1 MRCELCGKLITKC
14 VDQKCVDCYIDSNLP
29 TEVLN
34 RPWVRVKSSKRQ
46 KSGKGGFDDELAS
59 VIASMAAEI
68 SEDKTKIILELDERM
83 VSVPLSVE
91 ELDKLAQESGILIGK
106 WLIYRNSSEI
116 NAVWKTI
123 AKSTING
130 ELGISAKAGTA
141 KQSKRRHVICA
152 YTSNYLDLVDVMRVR
167 EKLEELGFVEK
178 LCYKPDIYTYL
189 GIYYKTTP
197 LSPCRYRK

>member
-29 TEVLN
+29 TEVHN
-34 RPWVRVKSSKRQ
+34 QPWVRVRSSKRQ
-46 KSGKGGFDDELAS
+46 KSGKGGFDDKLAS
-59 VIASMAAEI
+59 AIVSMAAEM
-68 SEDKTKIILELDERM
+68 SKDKTEISLELCERM

-91 ELDKLAQESGILIGK
+91 ELDKLAQESGVLIGK

-116 NAVWKTI
+116 NAAWKTV
-123 AKSTING
+123 AKPTING
-130 ELGISAKAGTA
+130 ELRMSAKVGTA
-141 KQSKRRHVICA
+141 MQSERRHVICV
-152 YTSNYLDLVDVMRVR
+152 YTADYLDLEDVMKVR
-167 EKLEELGFVEK
+167 EKLRLLGFSET